1 MMRIKDR
8 MMNIKDLGMFLLS
21 IWLILSGIIA
31 ILHLSFIG
39 IDIVMA
45 VIAIGAGILLLL
57 RR

>member
-1 MMRIKDR
+1 MRIKDR

-21 IWLILSGIIA
+21 IWLILSETIA

-45 VIAIGAGILLLL
+45 VIAIEAGILLLL